1 MLLCAAVEGPP
12 LAAPPASPPLG
23 SCYVVANGATGAWAG
38 QDGALAA
45 YTDGG
50 WRFVASIDGMRLID
64 RMSGQSIVR
73 RGTAWE
79 TGIVRSQEVRI
90 NDQIVVRER
99 QGAIANPTGG
109 AVTDGECRSAVANI
123 LAALRGHGLIA

>member
-12 LAAPPASPPLG
+12 LAAPPANPALG
-23 SCYVVANGATGAWAG
+23 SCYIVGSSAMGAWAG
-38 QDGALAA
+38 QDDALAA

-50 WRFVASIDGMRLID
+50 WRFVAPIDGMRLID

-73 RGTAWE
+73 RGTTWE
-79 TGIVRSQEVRI
+79 TGVVRAEEVRVD
-90 NDQIVVRER
+90 DQVVVRER

-109 AVTDGECRSAVANI
+109 AVIDGECRSAVANI